1 MDDVIVVGGGPT
13 GLMLAGEVA
22 ARGGDVLVLER
33 DPEPPQ
39 EVRALGLHVR
49 SIEILDQRGLLERAL
64 AEGTTYPLTGIF
76 AGESRA
82 RLPRTWIPRTAT
94 SSAFRSHGWN
104 GCSMTM
110 RAGAVRRCDG
120 GAASS
125 A

>member
-1 MDDVIVVGGGPT
+1 M
-13 GLMLAGEVA
+13 
-22 ARGGDVLVLER
+22 GDVLVLER
-33 DPEPPQ
+33 DPEPPPQ

-76 AGESRA
+76 AGGISGPAPEDLDTAHGYILGIPQPRVERLLDDYA
-82 RLPRTWIPRTAT
+82 R
-94 SSAFRSHGWN
+94 
-104 GCSMTM
+104 GC
-110 RAGAVRRCDG
+110 GAQVRRG